1 MTIPT
6 NLRDYAYQFFIKSH
20 IQAISGHASLNE
32 LQKYLGVT
40 PEDKQNAVLQLSFL
54 G

>member
-1 MTIPT
+1 MHNGGVPL
-6 NLRDYAYQFFIKSH
+6 NH

-40 PEDKQNAVLQLSFL
+40 QEDKQNAVLQLSFL